1 MSDKNERENIN
12 AENLNSGVDDYIRT
26 ASDDELGLNMFK
38 ETHKAKK
45 NNIPGINN
53 NHIKKAGTLSNSNKN
68 NKMKPQPLSREQLQ
82 RRARNKMIVVSVII
96 FVLIISI
103 GLSVFFGILSN
114 KKDSLSVSFRYSNE
128 NKELGEVEYKIKNAK
143 NYAYGVYYPFF
154 DNVVLD
160 KKISGQNSSIIS
172 SFLSKYRHYSPTK
185 KGTGAVL
192 FSDYSSTNYQ
202 DYILI
207 VRTSEYRIP
216 EEDTT
221 YHIST
226 IFYDTKNK
234 KIMSAGD
241 VFDSTFRDI
250 ISVKIK
256 KYLKEN
262 TKYSDEQIENI
273 TNSQNLN
280 TDNFSFDKN
289 YFYFY
294 INDVNGNTLTIK
306 FDSNLI
312 KSHMKMDF
320 DEIIKKYDEMHT
332 DISEKTSDETVYYD

>member
-12 AENLNSGVDDYIRT
+12 EDNLNNGVDDYIRT

-38 ETHKAKK
+38 ETHKAQK
-45 NNIPGINN
+45 NNIPSGNN
-53 NHIKKAGTLSNSNKN
+53 NHREKTGALSNSKKN
-68 NKMKPQPLSREQLQ
+68 NKMNPKLLSSEQLQ
-82 RRARNKMIVVSVII
+82 RRSRNKIIIVSVII

-103 GLSVFFGILSN
+103 GLSVFFGILSSQ
-114 KKDSLSVSFRYSNE
+114 KDSLSVSFRYSDE
-128 NKELGEVEYKIKNAK
+128 NKEMGEVEYKIKNYK

-160 KKISGQNSSIIS
+160 KKISSQNSSIIR
-172 SFLSKYRHYSPTK
+172 SFLSKYRHYSPAK

-216 EEDTT
+216 GEDTS

-234 KIMSAGD
+234 KIMSGSD

-262 TKYSDEQIENI
+262 TKYSDKQIENI

-280 TDNFSFDKN
+280 IDNFSFDKD

-294 INDVNGNTLTIK
+294 ISDINGDTLTVK
-306 FDSNLI
+306 FDSNI
-312 KSHMKMDF
+312 IESHMKMDF

-332 DISEKTSDETVYYD
+332 DIFDKTSEDDVA